1 MEEGRQFGPMRIC
14 GLSRAVEKDIYRCW
28 DAVTPQGQP
37 RLGFGVICCWDTVP
51 ACARLRWQKVMFL
64 GVCLQ
69 SMPK

>member
-37 RLGFGVICCWDTVP
+37 RLGFGVIAVGIRCQPV
-51 ACARLRWQKVMFL
+51 L
-64 GVCLQ
+64 GCDGKR
-69 SMPK
+69 SCF